1 LRKAKREEGRGMNPI
16 RKIIAN
22 IRKRKIDR
30 LLEKY
35 KDVLPTITTENV
47 VQKDE
52 PLIKA
57 KISSL

>member
-1 LRKAKREEGRGMNPI
+1 MNPI